1 MKRFLVTILIVL
13 TLTIVFLR
21 FGRGERRQTGDY
33 RRMTM
38 QEAAEYM
45 KREEGYLLLDVRTT
59 EEYANGH
66 IPGAICIPNETIS
79 TIQLKELP
87 DLEQTILV
95 YCRSGN
101 RSRQAADKLVAIG
114 YQNNI
119 EIGGIQDW
127 EGAIEK

>member
-114 YQNNI
+114 YQNII